1 MKGKGI
7 RNIAVFGLLIV
18 AMFAMALP
26 VQATQTLTATSYNT
40 DVLTSYTYNFPMSYA
55 WVQYYTTAGVYK
67 GYLFKWTYAS
77 SFDINPNHMR
87 PVTINSYYGS
97 ITGTNVADYNGYYY
111 GECVSFVKSLA
122 KSTVATSSW
131 TRGANVVWAYPPI
144 ARGTAIAKFNADG
157 TYDSWGGT
165 GHVAIL
171 DRYYYENGVLK
182 GILVWD
188 QNYVYSSN
196 SGYGLVGYHMI
207 PITGSGGTSDAAAYY
222 VVQVP

>member
-1 MKGKGI
+1 MFRGK
-7 RNIAVFGLLIV
+7 NMAAIALLLMVGMFAV
-18 AMFAMALP
+18 AMPAG
-26 VQATQTLTATSYNT
+26 ATQNLVATSYNT

-55 WVQYYTTAGVYK
+55 WTQYYDTSGIYR

-77 SFDINPNHMR
+77 SFDIDPNYMR
-87 PVTINSYYGS
+87 SITISSYYGP
-97 ITGTNVADYNGYYY
+97 ITGTNVADYIGQYY

-122 KSTVATSSW
+122 KSTIPTSSW
-131 TRGANVVWAYPPI
+131 SRGVNVIWAYPPV

-165 GHVAIL
+165 GHVVIF
-171 DRYYYENGVLK
+171 DRYYYENGVLT

-188 QNYVYSSN
+188 QNYVYHSN
-196 SGYGLVGYHMI
+196 YGQGLVGYHMI
-207 PITGSGGTSDAAAYY
+207 PITGSGSTSDAAAYY